1 MTTSPAAVEEL
12 LRDTLDRLPRQ
23 ERRTAALEAVLL
35 DAPPTVLALP
45 PHPLTQTPTARAA
58 ETTVSPRPK
67 RDSADD
73 RAPRPKPEPA
83 PVVAAVSPLAV
94 LASLD
99 DVVWSVSPDGQLVFF
114 AGGAVERLYGVTAN
128 ELHDGRGRWLDALP
142 ADDRDRLRAA
152 LARLPDADAFTL
164 EHRIGHAAGGDRWA
178 VSRGKLV
185 RDRDGRPLRVDGT
198 TTDVTRRARTRAA
211 VLDVLEGV
219 GSATGGD
226 FLTKLVQHLCSACDC
241 RAAVVA
247 EPHPHE
253 VGEGRSAAAWIDG
266 RSAEPFAFPA
276 TAGLVRELLAG
287 GRALVPADARDR
299 YPADPLLLKLRA
311 DAFAAEPLTD
321 DAGRALGFVAVAD
334 DRPFAADAD
343 VRAVLKALAP
353 RAAVELARVHE
364 RGALEARLA
373 AAEARAGAA
382 EAVLRGAVNLATAGR
397 MAAGVA
403 HDFNNLLGVIAGNAE
418 LIREALPPGD
428 RHREM
433 VETIARAAYT
443 VAGVSRK
450 LLAVGT
456 PGPPQVVPLDAGGAL
471 RALEPILRRLVGN
484 PVRLAFDLAPGLPV
498 IRADATQFDRVVLNL
513 VLNARDATG
522 TGTITVRAAAAAVEP
537 GRAGWPADRAP
548 GPYVAITVS
557 DTGCGMSPDVRAKM
571 FETFFTTKGDRG
583 TGLGLATV
591 REAVTA
597 AGGHVEVESEVGWGT
612 QVRVY
617 WPPLTEHRA
626 GANG

>member
-1 MTTSPAAVEEL
+1 MTTSPDAIEGL
-12 LRDTLDRLPRQ
+12 LRDTLDRLHRQ
-23 ERRTAALEAVLL
+23 EQRTAALEAVLF
-35 DAPPTVLALP
+35 DAPAAPAPP
-45 PHPLTQTPTARAA
+45 PHPLTQTPTGRAA

-67 RDSADD
+67 RDSDHE

-83 PVVAAVSPLAV
+83 PALAAVSPLAV

-114 AGGAVERLYGVTAN
+114 AGGAVERLYGVTAH

-142 ADDRDRLRAA
+142 ADDRARLRAA
-152 LARLPDADAFTL
+152 LARLPDAGAFTL
-164 EHRIGHAAGGDRWA
+164 EHRVAHAAGGDRWA

-198 TTDVTRRARTRAA
+198 TTDVTRRGRTRTA
-211 VLDVLEGV
+211 VLDVLDGV
-219 GSATGGD
+219 GPATAGD
-226 FLTKLVQHLCSACDC
+226 FLLKLVQHLCAACDC

-247 EPHPHE
+247 EPHPDAF
-253 VGEGRSAAAWIDG
+253 GEARSVAAWIDG
-266 RSAEPFAFPA
+266 RAAAPFAFPA
-276 TAGLVRELLAG
+276 TGLAGELLAG

-299 YPADPLLLKLRA
+299 HPADPLLLKLRA

-321 DAGRALGFVAVAD
+321 DAGRLLGFVAVAD

-353 RAAVELARVHE
+353 RAAVELARGHE

-513 VLNARDATG
+513 VLNARDATA

-612 QVRVY
+612 QVCVY

-626 GANG
+626 GAPG